1 MPHQLTITDKILA
14 KTLLRLIPRWIT
26 PNLVSWMRFFSV
38 PFIGYF
44 LLAQNY
50 AVGLPLFLVS
60 AFSDAVDGSLARTR
74 NQVTH
79 FGKLFDP
86 LADKLLIAVA
96 AIILVP
102 HYLGF
107 GIVIVIVT
115 IDLILMISA
124 YVQHRYYRKTIQAEN
139 TGKLKMIMQCLGVGI
154 LLIYA
159 LLGIPLFLTIAT
171 YCLYIAIFFA
181 LLSLVVYRAV

>member
-74 NQVTH
+74 EMVTD
-79 FGKLFDP
+79 FGKMFDP
-86 LADKLLIAVA
+86 VADKFLISVA

-102 HYLGF
+102 RHLGWS
-107 GIVIVIVT
+107 IVIVI
-115 IDLILMISA
+115 ISIEIILITSA
-124 YVQHRYYRKTIQAEN
+124 YVQQRYYGKVIQAEN
-139 TGKLKMIMQCLGVGI
+139 TGKLKMIMQSLGVGA
-154 LLIYA
+154 LLVYA